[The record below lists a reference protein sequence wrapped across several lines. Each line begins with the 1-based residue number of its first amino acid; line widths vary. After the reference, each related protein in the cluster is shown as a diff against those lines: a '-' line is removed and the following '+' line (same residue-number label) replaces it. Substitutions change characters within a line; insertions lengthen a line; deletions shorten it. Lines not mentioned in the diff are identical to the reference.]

1 MANIMEIII
10 RIIGGVISLAFV
22 GSVISLAFVLCS
34 ISALV
39 YMIYYFFK
47 YGKNAFV
54 NKFLAR

>member
-10 RIIGGVISLAFV
+10 RVIWAIVGGAISLAFIL
-22 GSVISLAFVLCS
+22 GSLG
-34 ISALV
+34 ALG

-54 NKFLAR
+54 NEFLTR

>member
-10 RIIGGVISLAFV
+10 RIIWAIVGGAISIAFIF
-22 GSVISLAFVLCS
+22 GSLG
-34 ISALV
+34 ALG

-54 NKFLAR
+54 NEFLVK

>member
-1 MANIMEIII
+1 MANIIEIII
-10 RIIGGVISLAFV
+10 RIIWAIVGGVISLAFV
-22 GSVISLAFVLCS
+22 LGS

-54 NKFLAR
+54 NEFLVK